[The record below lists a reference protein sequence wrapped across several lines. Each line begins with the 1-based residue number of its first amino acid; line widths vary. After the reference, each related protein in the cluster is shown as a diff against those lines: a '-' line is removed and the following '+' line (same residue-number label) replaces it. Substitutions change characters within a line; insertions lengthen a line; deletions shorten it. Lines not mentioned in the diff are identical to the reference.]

1 VELGRFDLESDDPYD
16 PSDED
21 EEPGELA
28 QWDFDDVDGGED
40 GDVLEDWLDR
50 RLAENRN
57 LLEGD
62 NGPGDRDR
70 DDPDGDNQLPETG
83 PVLRRPAPAR
93 VVRRRRA
100 DPSAS
105 ADLPAATVPGYYRDR
120 RGTWRYAITGDA
132 VPGARDL
139 TLRSLYRFP
148 RRTGTVFVPLL
159 AARTEVELGW
169 CLDFA
174 SAGLATTRA
183 GPGRGFAVAL
193 RVPAGEWD
201 RHADVPF
208 GMCAPELD
216 PRRLLDS
223 DAVAALAG
231 VTRATVAAYLARQ
244 LMPPPVSR
252 VGNSPVWTRPV
263 IRAWLATRPGRG
275 GRRRTG
281 VPATGVRRPTPP

>member
-1 VELGRFDLESDDPYD
+1 VELGRFDLDDDDPYGAG
-16 PSDED
+16 DED
-21 EEPGELA
+21 EDPVELA
-28 QWDFDDVDGGED
+28 QWSFDDVDGGEV
-40 GDVLEDWLDR
+40 GDVLDDWLDR
-50 RLAENRN
+50 RLAANRH
-57 LLEGD
+57 LVEGD
-62 NGPGDRDR
+62 CGPDDS
-70 DDPDGDNQLPETG
+70 DPDEDLLPEKG

-105 ADLPAATVPGYYRDR
+105 ADLPTATVPGYYRDR
-120 RGTWRYAITGDA
+120 RGTWRYAITGEA

-148 RRTGTVFVPLL
+148 PRAGTVFVPLL
-159 AARTEVELGW
+159 AARTEAELGW

-183 GPGRGFAVAL
+183 GPGHGFAVAL

-208 GMCAPELD
+208 GMSAPEFD

-275 GRRRTG
+275 GRTRTWA
-281 VPATGVRRPTPP
+281 PATGLRRPTSP